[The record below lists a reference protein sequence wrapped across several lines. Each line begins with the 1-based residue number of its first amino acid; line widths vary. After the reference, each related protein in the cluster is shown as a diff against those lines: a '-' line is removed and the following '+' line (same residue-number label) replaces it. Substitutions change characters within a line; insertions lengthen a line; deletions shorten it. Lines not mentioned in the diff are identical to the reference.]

1 MQHEEKGRHAKPN
14 ALQRSET
21 DRPGAGFLT
30 LQKAASLI
38 RMPENKSKTQRLA
51 SAARQGA
58 AARKGTS

>member
-1 MQHEEKGRHAKPN
+1 MQHEEKGRHGKRN

-38 RMPENKSKTQRLA
+38 RMPENKRKTQRFA
-51 SAARQGA
+51 STALIGGRG
-58 AARKGTS
+58 S